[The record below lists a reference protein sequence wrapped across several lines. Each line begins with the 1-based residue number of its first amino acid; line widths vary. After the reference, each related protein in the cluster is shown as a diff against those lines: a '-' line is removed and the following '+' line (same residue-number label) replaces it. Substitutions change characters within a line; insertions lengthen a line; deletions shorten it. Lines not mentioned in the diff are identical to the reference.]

1 MRMRRPRS
9 RTSVVACGVD
19 NHLFTPDGPAEAK
32 SAMHRI
38 VSVGRLVPRKG
49 FDDMVRAMPS
59 IPHAELVIVGGPKP
73 TELHSDSEAR
83 RLRDLADELGV
94 GSRVHLLGSV
104 DIGHDADL
112 RQGGR
117 GPRPAGLRF
126 ECAVG
131 MSRHV
136 RRGGGGHGTCSTRT
150 CLAMPG

>member
-1 MRMRRPRS
+1 MGRPRS
-9 RTSVVACGVD
+9 RTSVVPCGVD
-19 NHLFTPDGPAEAK
+19 NHLFTPGGPAAAK
-32 SAMHRI
+32 RAMHRI

-104 DIGHDADL
+104 AHQDMPAILRSADVVACTP
-112 RQGGR
+112 QAGIVC
-117 GPRPAGLRF
+117 RPAT
-126 ECAVG
+126 
-131 MSRHV
+131 
-136 RRGGGGHGTCSTRT
+136 HGT
-150 CLAMPG
+150 G

>member
-1 MRMRRPRS
+1 VTCTDEVFELMRMGRPRS
-9 RTSVVACGVD
+9 RTSVVPCGVD

-104 DIGHDADL
+104 AHQDMPAILRSADVVACTP
-112 RQGGR
+112 QAGIVC
-117 GPRPAGLRF
+117 RPAT
-126 ECAVG
+126 
-131 MSRHV
+131 
-136 RRGGGGHGTCSTRT
+136 HGT
-150 CLAMPG
+150 G

>member
-1 MRMRRPRS
+1 MRMGRPRS
-9 RTSVVACGVD
+9 RTSVVPCGVD
-19 NHLFTPDGPAEAK
+19 NHLFTPGGPAAAK
-32 SAMHRI
+32 RAMHRI

-104 DIGHDADL
+104 AHQDMPAILRSADVVACTP
-112 RQGGR
+112 QAGIVC
-117 GPRPAGLRF
+117 RPAT
-126 ECAVG
+126 
-131 MSRHV
+131 
-136 RRGGGGHGTCSTRT
+136 HGT
-150 CLAMPG
+150 G